1 MPDIA
6 PTKPGGLPASPDAL
20 VAGLANLAANVQ
32 TGGGTPYLRLLK
44 SGAYVYGPENIEIE
58 EGSLWAVNPFSIQ
71 HGFACWSDGEL
82 LGEQMFPFNAQ
93 LPNPDT
99 LPDYGDEWKPQISA
113 HLKCLNGE
121 DEGVEV
127 LYKSTSLGL
136 RTAMKDLI
144 NAIIA
149 KAGED
154 PEHLVPVISLNVGSY
169 HHKKY
174 GEVFYPEFEIVDWI
188 GMDGEGAGAEQAAK
202 SGPDPDETV
211 EQGPGPEP
219 ELEKEP
225 AKKADGRTRRSRA
238 AKSADVDDA
247 PAAGEGRERKRRRR
261 RA

>member
-6 PTKPGGLPASPDAL
+6 TTKPGGLPASPDAL

-44 SGAYVYGPENIEIE
+44 SGAYVYGPENIEVE
-58 EGSLWAVNPFSIQ
+58 EGSMWAVNPYSIQ

-154 PEHLVPVISLNVGSY
+154 PEHVVPVVSLDVGSY

-174 GEVFYPEFEIVDWI
+174 GEVFYPEFEILDWI
-188 GMDGEGAGAEQAAK
+188 SMEGEAAAGEEPEQAAA
-202 SGPDPDETV
+202 SE
-211 EQGPGPEP
+211 PGPEP
-219 ELEKEP
+219 EHESGPEHEP
-225 AKKADGRTRRSRA
+225 EPTKKADGRTRRSRA
-238 AKSADVDDA
+238 ARTTEETEASG
-247 PAAGEGRERKRRRR
+247 AGEGRERKRRRR